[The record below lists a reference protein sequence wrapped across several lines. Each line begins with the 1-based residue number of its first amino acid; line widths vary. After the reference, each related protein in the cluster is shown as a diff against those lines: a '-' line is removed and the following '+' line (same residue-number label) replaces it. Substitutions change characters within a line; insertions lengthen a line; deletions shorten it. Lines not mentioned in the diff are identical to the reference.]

1 MAELITSLIMCVDI
15 LCAIS
20 EQFIRP
26 TDSCLIQ
33 TMSATII
40 AKINWSRY
48 DFSGIENNKRHTI
61 QTLFT
66 HCQNSLNKKNK
77 TNNIVEWKI
86 CFRFYTRTYGGSVG
100 LHAELSPSVHH
111 AMRLTVLL

>member
-1 MAELITSLIMCVDI
+1 MAELLTSLIMCVDI

-20 EQFIRP
+20 EQLVRP

-61 QTLFT
+61 QTSSAL
-66 HCQNSLNKKNK
+66 CKNSLKYKNK
-77 TNNIVEWKI
+77 TIHIVKSKI
-86 CFRFYTRTYGGSVG
+86 CF
-100 LHAELSPSVHH
+100 
-111 AMRLTVLL
+111 